1 MSESEA
7 HQRCITYIPLPEVAR
22 LVGRSESWVK
32 SHVRRGTITPER
44 LNRKRRFAFGYTI
57 VEVNKLREVI
67 DLLGGSIGPERT
79 VDHA

>member
-1 MSESEA
+1 M
-7 HQRCITYIPLPEVAR
+7 
-22 LVGRSESWVK
+22 
-32 SHVRRGTITPER
+32 RRGTITPER
-44 LNRKRRFAFGYTI
+44 LKRKRRFAFGYTI